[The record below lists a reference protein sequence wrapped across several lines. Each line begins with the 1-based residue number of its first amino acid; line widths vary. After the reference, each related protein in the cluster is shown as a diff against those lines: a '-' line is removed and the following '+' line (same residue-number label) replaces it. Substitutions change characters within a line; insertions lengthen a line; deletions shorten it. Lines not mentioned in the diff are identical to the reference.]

1 MQPST
6 ATEDDHLLIVDDDP
20 RIRSMLSEYL
30 SEQGFRVSTVQDGRE
45 MWDFLEQTPVDAIL
59 LDLVLPGGDD
69 GLTLAARL
77 RVQYDIPIIMLTGRG
92 DVVDRV
98 VGLEMGADDY
108 LAKPF
113 HLREVLARI
122 RSVLRRARAQREVA
136 ETEPAPATVQGRH
149 LIAFDGWQLN
159 LQRRQLINPEGREI
173 ALTTGEYD
181 LLLAFVQNPNRVLD
195 RDRLM
200 DLAKGRQWEA
210 YDRSVD
216 AQVGRLR
223 RKVESD
229 PKNPTLIK
237 AVRGVGYIFVAEVT
251 QK

>member
-6 ATEDDHLLIVDDDP
+6 ETEDSHLLVVDDDP
-20 RIRSMLSEYL
+20 RIRTMLSEYL
-30 SEQGFRVSTVQDGRE
+30 TEQGFRVSTVQDGRE
-45 MWDFLEQTPVDAIL
+45 MWDLLRQASVDAIL

-69 GLTLAARL
+69 GLTIAAKL
-77 RVQYDIPIIMLTGRG
+77 RAQYDIPIIMLTGRG

-122 RSVLRRARAQREVA
+122 RSVLRRARVQRDNEA
-136 ETEPAPATVQGRH
+136 PEPAPASAQSGH

-159 LQRRQLINPEGREI
+159 LQRRQLINPDGLEI

-181 LLLAFVQNPNRVLD
+181 LLLAFVQHPNRVLD

-223 RKVESD
+223 RKVETD

-251 QK
+251 QQ